1 MVIVMLEIPATDLFK
16 FGLTLLFAV
25 NIIFNFSLSLAFNE
39 VYSQTGNAN
48 SNAEGTN
55 PLRFSEPTNL
65 TNNVRDSVYAQVAS
79 RGNNV
84 YIVWQENQPSR
95 VNDNSVNYD
104 IFARKSVDGGLT
116 FGKIINLSNNT
127 GFSEHPQIAA
137 SGDNVYVA
145 WIDNS
150 PSTDRSQATENK
162 KILFRKSMDEGNTFG
177 ETIILNDIQDVDSYN
192 QELAA
197 AGNNVYAVWQETPLS
212 SPDLSNANSGNP
224 YENTDNDSNGSS
236 ISSDKSSSI
245 SFIASADNGETFK
258 KVKSLSNTAFKSYP
272 KIAAYNNSV
281 YMVWNVGIVGGTD
294 DTDYRN
300 NNMSNGIFFAKS
312 LNKGNNFSSPIKLN
326 AEWNSIG
333 ESQVAAYR
341 KDVYVVWGGNPD
353 DKVASNL
360 FYTRSNDNGTNFS
373 VARSLT
379 DKDTLNVEVAADNN
393 VAYIAWQGVLK
404 DGNEEIFIKKSS
416 DEGASFTS
424 TSENISRNDGVSECT
439 SITISEDTKKV
450 YLAWEDSPA
459 GNHEILFSA
468 GG

>member
-1 MVIVMLEIPATDLFK
+1 MVIVMLEIPATALFK

-39 VYSQTGNAN
+39 VYSQTGNTN
-48 SNAEGTN
+48 SNAESTN
-55 PLRFSEPTNL
+55 PLKFSEPTNL

-116 FGKIINLSNNT
+116 FGKEINLSNNT

-197 AGNNVYAVWQETPLS
+197 AGNNVYAVWQETPLPS
-212 SPDLSNANSGNP
+212 SDLSNANSGNP
-224 YENTDNDSNGSS
+224 YDNTDNDSDGSS
-236 ISSDKSSSI
+236 FSSDKSSSI

-294 DTDYRN
+294 GIDYRN
-300 NNMSNGIFFAKS
+300 NIMSNGIFFAKS
-312 LNKGNNFSSPIKLN
+312 INKGNNFSSPIKLN

-416 DEGASFTS
+416 DEGASFTN

-450 YLAWEDSPA
+450 YLAWEDSPI

>member
-1 MVIVMLEIPATDLFK
+1 MLEIPAIALFK

-25 NIIFNFSLSLAFNE
+25 NIIFNFSLSLAFIE
-39 VYSQTGNAN
+39 VYSQTGNTN
-48 SNAEGTN
+48 SNAESTN

-116 FGKIINLSNNT
+116 FGKEINLSNNT

-177 ETIILNDIQDVDSYN
+177 ETIILNDIQEVDSYN

-197 AGNNVYAVWQETPLS
+197 AGNNVYAVWQETPLPS
-212 SPDLSNANSGNP
+212 SDLSNANSGNP
-224 YENTDNDSNGSS
+224 YENTDNDSNGS
-236 ISSDKSSSI
+236 IFSSDKSSSI

-353 DKVASNL
+353 DKIASNL

-379 DKDTLNVEVAADNN
+379 DKDTLNVEVAADND

-416 DEGASFTS
+416 DEGASFTN

-468 GG
+468 GE

>member
-1 MVIVMLEIPATDLFK
+1 MLEIPAIALFK

-25 NIIFNFSLSLAFNE
+25 NIIFNFSLSLAFIE
-39 VYSQTGNAN
+39 VYSQTGNTN
-48 SNAEGTN
+48 SNAESTN

-116 FGKIINLSNNT
+116 FGKEINLSNNT

-177 ETIILNDIQDVDSYN
+177 ETIILNDIQEVDSYN

-197 AGNNVYAVWQETPLS
+197 AGNNVYAVWQETPLPS
-212 SPDLSNANSGNP
+212 SDLSNANSGNP
-224 YENTDNDSNGSS
+224 YENTDNDSNGS
-236 ISSDKSSSI
+236 IFSSDKSSSI

-353 DKVASNL
+353 DKIASNL

-379 DKDTLNVEVAADNN
+379 DKDTLNVEVAADND

-416 DEGASFTS
+416 DEGTSFTN

-468 GG
+468 GE

>member
-1 MVIVMLEIPATDLFK
+1 MVIVMLEIPAIALFK

-25 NIIFNFSLSLAFNE
+25 NIIFNFSLSLAFIE
-39 VYSQTGNAN
+39 VYSQTGNTN
-48 SNAEGTN
+48 SNAESTN

-116 FGKIINLSNNT
+116 FGKEINLSNNT

-177 ETIILNDIQDVDSYN
+177 ETIILNDIQEVDSYN

-197 AGNNVYAVWQETPLS
+197 AGNNVYAVWQETPLPS
-212 SPDLSNANSGNP
+212 SDLSNANSGNP
-224 YENTDNDSNGSS
+224 YENTDNDSNGS
-236 ISSDKSSSI
+236 IFSSDKSSSI

-353 DKVASNL
+353 DKIASNL

-379 DKDTLNVEVAADNN
+379 DKDTLNVEVAADND

-416 DEGASFTS
+416 DEGTSFTN

-468 GG
+468 GE